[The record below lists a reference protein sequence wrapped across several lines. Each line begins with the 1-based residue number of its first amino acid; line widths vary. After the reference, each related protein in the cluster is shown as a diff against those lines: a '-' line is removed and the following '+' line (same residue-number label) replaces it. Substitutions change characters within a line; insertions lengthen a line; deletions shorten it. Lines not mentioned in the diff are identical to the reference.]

1 MRQYI
6 TSARGE
12 GVKFVKKLI
21 SDSSFRRERNLVV
34 VEGERTIADLPAYVR
49 VESVYILKEK
59 EDKFSR
65 FFGLCGDVNICTENV
80 MRAISSAVT
89 PPGVLAVVQLP
100 LQREQGDRLIV
111 LDGITDPGNM
121 GTVIRTAAA
130 LGGWDVLCVDCCSAT
145 SPKAVRAGMGGIF
158 RVNVKEISGEE
169 AEKYTRGYKI
179 FALDMHGENV
189 YNIKKDE
196 FTGRFAVAAGGEA
209 FGLSDGLRKRADK
222 IISLPMPGDMESLN
236 AAVSLAV
243 TLYTVEYALK

>member
-1 MRQYI
+1 M
-6 TSARGE
+6 
-12 GVKFVKKLI
+12 
-21 SDSSFRRERNLVV
+21 
-34 VEGERTIADLPAYVR
+34 
-49 VESVYILKEK
+49 
-59 EDKFSR
+59 
-65 FFGLCGDVNICTENV
+65 
-80 MRAISSAVT
+80 
-89 PPGVLAVVQLP
+89 
-100 LQREQGDRLIV
+100 
-111 LDGITDPGNM
+111 
-121 GTVIRTAAA
+121 
-130 LGGWDVLCVDCCSAT
+130 
-145 SPKAVRAGMGGIF
+145 
-158 RVNVKEISGEE
+158 NVKEISGEE